1 MLSRRPRRA
10 AARTAPHLDQA
21 DSACGLLDRHHQP
34 EAARTPSVCMTHRR
48 QNVTFAKR
56 LAKKQIL
63 LAPGIYDALSALI
76 AEQTGFEAVYRSEER
91 RVGKE
96 CA

>member
-1 MLSRRPRRA
+1 
-10 AARTAPHLDQA
+10 
-21 DSACGLLDRHHQP
+21 
-34 EAARTPSVCMTHRR
+34 MTHRR

-76 AEQTGFEAVYRSEER
+76 AEQTGFEAVYLSGASIAYTRLDTNRPRSSNQFL
-91 RVGKE
+91 
-96 CA
+96 